1 MTTRL
6 SNSAKGVALGELR
19 SLLNN
24 VVGFVACPITDRS
37 QLVELWNSKSPPD
50 LVEAARTLGVYNMGV
65 GSGSLSTDL
74 LRWCT
79 EIDGKLHS
87 AYVNLDEIGIVSQEK
102 MKQGVVQY
110 ALGFIALLRQRG
122 YYRECYLDIPA
133 DHEMV
138 LSTTYHKHFCLEI
151 TPDDMRKFL
160 GADLTDEVLQWMHDC
175 ANMREELILAN
186 TSLQSIFDM
195 AATAGQ
201 IKRMVPELL
210 QYLPARQRAAFEEQK
225 RSSTVPFE
233 WAPFPKKNVD
243 VMLTQINKGHLLQ
256 NMRKPE
262 RANCTIETIDHVT
275 WARSDVRWAK

>member
-1 MTTRL
+1 
-6 SNSAKGVALGELR
+6 
-19 SLLNN
+19 
-24 VVGFVACPITDRS
+24 
-37 QLVELWNSKSPPD
+37 
-50 LVEAARTLGVYNMGV
+50 MGI
-65 GSGSLSTDL
+65 GNGSLATEV

-79 EIDGKLHS
+79 EIDGKLHC
-87 AYVNLDEIGIVSQEK
+87 AYVSLDEIGIVSQEK

-122 YYRECYLDIPA
+122 YYRECYFTPVGEEIID
-133 DHEMV
+133 
-138 LSTTYHKHFCLEI
+138 SQKHFCQEI

-175 ANMREELILAN
+175 ANMRDELILAN

-210 QYLPARQRAAFEEQK
+210 QYLPVRQRQAFEEQK

-256 NMRKPE
+256 NMRKPG
-262 RANCTIETIDHVT
+262 RANCTVETIDHIT